1 MHIFPHDGISVE
13 TDESVAELID
23 VLSSSA
29 ADFKVSLI
37 ARLTRT
43 KSDGTLTQNV
53 ERASAKVVLQLN

>member
-1 MHIFPHDGISVE
+1 MHIFTHDGISVE

-29 ADFKVSLI
+29 AEFKVSLI

-43 KSDGTLTQNV
+43 NSDGTLTQNV